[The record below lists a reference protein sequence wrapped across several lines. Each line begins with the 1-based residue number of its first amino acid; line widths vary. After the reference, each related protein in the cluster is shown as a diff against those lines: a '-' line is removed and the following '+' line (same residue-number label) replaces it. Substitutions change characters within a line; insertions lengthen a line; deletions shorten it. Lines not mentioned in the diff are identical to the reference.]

1 MAHGPV
7 TLSRR
12 HVLGDLYARC
22 QRLDSVPVYLNDENG
37 ERLGFVDESHGIYAD
52 AFTFHISE
60 EYCKKLAEG
69 QLLYSFRYDL
79 ANKGRT
85 ASVADKRAIKL
96 SSIILTMRKG
106 YTKPVPK
113 SERDAAAKA
122 LAAATESEAVTAK
135 K

>member
-22 QRLDSVPVYLNDENG
+22 QRLEQIPVYLDSGNG
-37 ERLGFVDESHGIYAD
+37 ERLGFVDESLGVYAD

-69 QLLYSFRYDL
+69 QLLYSFEYDL
-79 ANKGRT
+79 VGKERKGMPSER
-85 ASVADKRAIKL
+85 RPIRL
-96 SSIILTMRKG
+96 NSIILTMRKG

-113 SERDAAAKA
+113 SARVAQAKA
-122 LAAATESEAVTAK
+122 ALAESEDS
-135 K
+135 

>member
-1 MAHGPV
+1 MVHGPV

-22 QRLDSVPVYLNDENG
+22 ERLVRIPVYLNDENG

-52 AFTFHISE
+52 AFTFHINE

-69 QLLYSFRYDL
+69 QLLYSFKYDL
-79 ANKGRT
+79 AGK
-85 ASVADKRAIKL
+85 ARANGGSDRRPIKL

-113 SERDAAAKA
+113 SARIAAEASVAEAKDGP
-122 LAAATESEAVTAK
+122 AVRK
-135 K
+135 G